1 MLDVRGLDSV
11 DGWVVHVFG
20 CERRSI
26 LLEPINGAVE
36 ITILLCVLQRLP
48 DEVDCEERVFQ
59 WNSAPWCFAAMFLD
73 EGTSGEVG
81 LNVCID
87 EVRDESEE
95 WWD

>member
-1 MLDVRGLDSV
+1 
-11 DGWVVHVFG
+11 
-20 CERRSI
+20 
-26 LLEPINGAVE
+26 
-36 ITILLCVLQRLP
+36 
-48 DEVDCEERVFQ
+48 
-59 WNSAPWCFAAMFLD
+59 MFLD